1 MLLNTL
7 FVLAS
12 ISSALAHGTITGVTG
27 ANGVKAAGFGI
38 FVFCFIL
45 PHFFLTCHLVRNH
58 CFHPS
63 RWIEK
68 NPFQQDTSIIRDKEI
83 QSGRAGVCGRTP
95 AGGNN
100 DVATQ
105 LEASVEAGLPTTSAD
120 GSLSMTLHQVN
131 GDGAG
136 PFTCE
141 VSGDGG
147 NTFQAA
153 AVTTQVPGTNGRSKA
168 RAQDFPLVA
177 QAPVGMT
184 CTAGPNGDACIMR
197 CRNPARAGPFGSCVA
212 FSMGGNAA
220 ASGNATTAAP
230 PAAAANGSENAE
242 AGDAE
247 AAGVDNAPLGTAAVG
262 GAAAGSV
269 AAGGAVA
276 GGVAA
281 GSNNAGGL
289 SEILGGKL
297 GGKKAKRYFDSRI
310 AGKRSGYWLDNQ

>member
-7 FVLAS
+7 LVWAS
-12 ISSALAHGTITGVTG
+12 ISSALAHSTITGVAG

-38 FVFCFIL
+38 IAST
-45 PHFFLTCHLVRNH
+45 PRDG
-58 CFHPS
+58 S
-63 RWIEK
+63 KK

-105 LEASVEAGLPTTSAD
+105 LQASVEAGLPTTSAD
-120 GSLSMTLHQVN
+120 GSLSMTLHQ
-131 GDGAG
+131 G
-136 PFTCE
+136 PLPVKSLVME
-141 VSGDGG
+141 G

-153 AVTTQVPGTNGRSKA
+153 TVTTQVPGKNGRSKA

-212 FSMGGNAA
+212 FSIGGNAA

-230 PAAAANGSENAE
+230 PAAAAENAE
-242 AGDAE
+242 AGNAE
-247 AAGVDNAPLGTAAVG
+247 AAGADNTSPGTAAVG

-269 AAGGAVA
+269 AAAGAVA

-310 AGKRSGYWLDNQ
+310 VGKRSGYWLDNQ